1 MSRKTKE
8 EAEKTRSRILA
19 NALTLFVKK
28 GYENTTFI
36 DIAEKLKMTKGAVYW
51 HFKSKSDLLSALME
65 EALNRFSSTLSERIK
80 GRELTFVEVGNI
92 LVEIAE
98 RIVSEKKRCEFF
110 MLMQVGLKWTD
121 KELANLAKRLIAQR
135 IGGPYE
141 AVVDALKADIS
152 SGRVSKNVDAEEIAR
167 AVMSAWDGIIRRK
180 IEGFLVPDMTLTLRN
195 FFNAVWSGIKT
206 NNF

>member
-98 RIVSEKKRCEFF
+98 RIVSEKKTMRIFHADA
-110 MLMQVGLKWTD
+110 GG
-121 KELANLAKRLIAQR
+121 AQMDR
-135 IGGPYE
+135 
-141 AVVDALKADIS
+141 
-152 SGRVSKNVDAEEIAR
+152 
-167 AVMSAWDGIIRRK
+167 
-180 IEGFLVPDMTLTLRN
+180 
-195 FFNAVWSGIKT
+195 
-206 NNF
+206 